1 VQYPWGQ
8 RTYREDGLGW
18 SQQLPRLQP
27 GVKKGATLFLNFRA
41 GDTNLLS
48 DVNGA
53 SVNFGL
59 FGPPAELS
67 AVADRMGRSPDG
79 RMSAIGKAMS
89 QGLKVATRYGSEIG
103 VAWRGRA
110 TLDSSSGEVMLNL
123 SGVNIPLCD
132 FARSMAT
139 PPGLNRGSAAVA
151 RVNNNDAYIAGANPY
166 AFADGTRARSSPPPG
181 ALRNHGDAVSD
192 IAGGIVELARL
203 GPGASRVRTNAQARA
218 TLERAIASEAT
229 LEPAQQVLLDATLR
243 QMQRYAMDFGSPTV
257 RAAAARRLA
266 GADGALPRDY
276 QFVRDVFEGDFRTA
290 SPDGGNPLLSG
301 AFELAVGASRRAGLI
316 GAAASML
323 DAGPLRDGTAAAR
336 LTHADGLRQRLQ
348 SWHSGVLPAL
358 SVGARDLGPEER
370 DQLAGR
376 ALDALAYILDA
387 RLRQQG
393 MVEPNG
399 EALYGAFQSMSPSER
414 AALGARV
421 RATFDATR

>member
-166 AFADGTRARSSPPPG
+166 ALADGTRARSPPPPG

-243 QMQRYAMDFGSPTV
+243 QMQRYAMDFGSPSV
-257 RAAAARRLA
+257 RAA

-290 SPDGGNPLLSG
+290 SPDGGNPLPSG